1 MKIRAKKVIGIP
13 FLPIEEM
20 GIILYKISL
29 DVAYITIICTV
40 FGYYNNFKLD
50 VNIIRYAE
58 SWVLCLALILL
69 TPRKKSI
76 ISYYLLMQLVIM
88 IIPML
93 SIYGLHYRSR
103 YFLYLVCG
111 VHMLQCFIGS
121 FFGNKCRPTV
131 TKNGKNAAL
140 VVLLFLLFLTLGIT
154 FLQFGIPDMR
164 ALDFNRVYEVRAENQ
179 ASGILNYLSFWLIQ
193 VILPVLLL
201 EALMKKKFG
210 AAILVGAVVLYFYLI
225 FAHKSWFFSAF
236 FIAGVY
242 FFVRKGWFVKGIC
255 LGMPAMVFLLN
266 GLYACSSKFLMLV
279 SLFIRRVLFVPA
291 DIKFEYYD
299 FFSKGEKLF
308 FSEGQIGKLFG
319 MESPYNQKAALIIGD
334 RIGSSGGS
342 ANTGYLAYA
351 YADLGTVGVIL
362 FGVLLVVLLKFLDSI
377 TRKESFVF
385 NFSVL
390 SLGFFSLNDQALLT
404 RLLTGGM
411 ALMMLIL
418 VLRSEPKRR
427 KISCSK
433 DGGNISAAMDE
444 NEKNNYITCHSKC
457 SL

>member
-1 MKIRAKKVIGIP
+1 MKTKIKKVIGIP
-13 FLPIEEM
+13 FLPIEKM
-20 GIILYKISL
+20 GLILYRISL
-29 DVAYITIICTV
+29 DFAYITIICTV
-40 FGYYNNFKLD
+40 FGYNKNFKLD
-50 VNIIRYAE
+50 VNIIRYVE
-58 SWVLCLALILL
+58 SWIFCLGLILV

-76 ISYYLLMQLVIM
+76 TSYYLLMQLVIM
-88 IIPML
+88 IMPML
-93 SIYGLHYRSR
+93 SIYGLHHRSR

-111 VHMLQCFIGS
+111 VHMMQCFIGR
-121 FFGNKCRPTV
+121 FFWNKCRPTV

-140 VVLLFLLFLTLGIT
+140 VVLFFLLFLTLGIT

-179 ASGILNYLSFWLIQ
+179 ASGILNYFSFWLIQ
-193 VILPVLLL
+193 VILPILLL
-201 EALMKKKFG
+201 EAIMKKKIG
-210 AAILVGAVVLYFYLI
+210 VAILVGAVVLYFYLT

-236 FIAGVY
+236 FIIGVY
-242 FFVRKGWFVKGIC
+242 YFTKKGWFVKGIC

-319 MESPYNQKAALIIGD
+319 IESPYTQKTALIIGD
-334 RIGSSGGS
+334 RIGSPGAS

-418 VLRSEPKRR
+418 VLRNEPKIR
-427 KISCSK
+427 KVFYK
-433 DGGNISAAMDE
+433 MDGGSISAAMDE
-444 NEKNNYITCHSKC
+444 D
-457 SL
+457 